1 MLTAYRKSYCCDTV
15 RTAGYRKIYLFKNA
29 CPNLFKPRALFGPI
43 HIFVVSRETTRIMET
58 LTLANVVNLSPTF
71 TNFNENLVPDLFHKF
86 IEIRVYGRQ
95 CTSDVVF

>member
-1 MLTAYRKSYCCDTV
+1 
-15 RTAGYRKIYLFKNA
+15 
-29 CPNLFKPRALFGPI
+29 
-43 HIFVVSRETTRIMET
+43 MET